1 MIKYVRGT
9 INYGMNYSIEINSNL
24 AGFYDVNWAWY
35 LDDRKSTSGL
45 CFFPGNNV
53 VSSHRK
59 MQNCVLPTAESDNI
73 ALGRFCTQLLSM
85 RHTFND
91 YGIATD
97 YFLVL

>member
-59 MQNCVLPTAESDNI
+59 NAELCAPHRGIRQYCTWKVLYPTLVD
-73 ALGRFCTQLLSM
+73 
-85 RHTFND
+85 
-91 YGIATD
+91 ATH
-97 YFLVL
+97 VQ